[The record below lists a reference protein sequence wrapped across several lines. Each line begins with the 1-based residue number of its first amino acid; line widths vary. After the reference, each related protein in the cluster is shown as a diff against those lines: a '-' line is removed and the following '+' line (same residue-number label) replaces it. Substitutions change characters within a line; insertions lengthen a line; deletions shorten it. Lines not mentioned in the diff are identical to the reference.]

1 MSTPEERERE
11 SQESSETKWDE
22 LVERESEDRAEEAKR
37 LKDLPLPE
45 EETEGDSLIPSRTV

>member
-11 SQESSETKWDE
+11 SKESSETKWDE

-45 EETEGDSLIPSRTV
+45 EETEGD